1 MQSLAE
7 QFYNTYNGCRYNSL
21 EKTVCQLVYVSRL
34 EILKSSQ
41 GAALATPG
49 LTELPS
55 CPVCLER
62 LVCGGEEE
70 KGGEEEGGGGGEG
83 CMFRILQYRM

>member
-1 MQSLAE
+1 M
-7 QFYNTYNGCRYNSL
+7 
-21 EKTVCQLVYVSRL
+21 YVSRL

-41 GAALATPG
+41 GAALASPG

-62 LVCGGEEE
+62 LVCGG
-70 KGGEEEGGGGGEG
+70 KLGGGGGSGREEEG
-83 CMFRILQYRM
+83 KGGDRREEGSGRVGAEI